1 MSAAKVLLF
10 ENKSLFYYYDLF
22 LNSKKQRSENTFKNY
37 KLWIEEFFN
46 YKYKSEISKV
56 ELSQLEN
63 LIQSD
68 IQEYVNYL
76 LDNGNKPQTVDYKV
90 KALKSFFGLLEVNEI
105 NVNMKMFNKIVLPV
119 KNVQDHDSLTHEELE
134 SLFNYAKSQKQKSLE
149 KYLLLKAFYVTAG
162 RRNEMLNLT
171 WEQIKKVKNIDNDY
185 IYVFEYL
192 RKGDK
197 ITQTPINEDFYNE
210 LLQLKDKSQ
219 TQSSKVFNVS
229 EKTMYTLLDKWKVE
243 NNIDESRN
251 VGLHSIRS
259 SAATD
264 AIEKGYSL
272 KQVQDLLNH
281 KNSATTMHYVKSSKN
296 LKDKLSYKMTSN
308 TVETIE
314 DLSKEQLVNLIK
326 KLNLDTEIMKAYN
339 N

>member
-22 LNSKKQRSENTFKNY
+22 LNSKKQRSENTFRNY

-68 IQEYVNYL
+68 IQEYVNCL

-105 NVNMKMFNKIVLPV
+105 DVNMKMFNKIVLPV
-119 KNVQDHDSLTHEELE
+119 KNIQDHDSLTHEELE

-185 IYVFEYL
+185 IYVFEYQ

-197 ITQTPINEDFYNE
+197 ATQMPINEDFYNE
-210 LLQLKDKSQ
+210 LLQLKVKSQ
-219 TQSSKVFNVS
+219 SPKSKVFNVS
-229 EKTMYTLLDKWKVE
+229 EKTMYTLFDKWKVE
-243 NNIDESRN
+243 NDISESRG
-251 VGLHSIRS
+251 VSLHSLRS
-259 SAATD
+259 TSACD
-264 AIEKGYSL
+264 LLEKGFNL
-272 KQVQDLLNH
+272 KQVQQHLNH
-281 KNSATTMHYVKSSKN
+281 SSINTTAMYLKDSKN